1 MIDPLSVFMMLI
13 VSGVGGL
20 IVAYS
25 IGYMDG
31 DKEERRYFAYMAL
44 FVFSMLLLVQG
55 GNLLLLLAGW
65 GMVGLSSYLLI
76 GFWHERPSAIA
87 AAKKAF
93 VMNAIGDAT
102 MALALFLLI
111 QKAGSV
117 EFFVLG
123 GDYSSTVAT
132 LVALGLLGG
141 AVAKSAQLPLQTWL
155 PDAMEGPT
163 PVSALIHA
171 ATMVTA
177 GVYLI
182 VRTHSIFESAPHV
195 ADLAAGL
202 GAATLLVAG
211 LIALVQV
218 DIKRVIAYSTM
229 SQIGY
234 MFLGV
239 GLGAYANGMFHL
251 MTHAFFKALLFM
263 AAGIVIHALAD
274 EQDIRKMG
282 GLRQLMPRTYLAFLI
297 GSLALVGIFPFAG
310 FFSKDPILAAALDSG
325 AYGYVLWVAGLAGTF
340 LTGLYTFRL
349 LFLVFWGEPSP
360 FVREHFHALKRDVV
374 GLSLG
379 VPVAVLAVLSV
390 IGGWIQWE
398 PYWHP
403 IETWLQTVAEPTVTP
418 ENWQEWVSLG
428 ARAAARH
435 RRDVCRV
442 APLRRAGETIRA
454 AFRVRAARARAQV
467 LLRRALRR
475 GLLPSDRL
483 AREGLVS
490 LGRGPPRRRV
500 LELAR
505 TGHARSRRRRRA
517 SPDRS
522 PPHLRPRD
530 RLERRRPR
538 RRLRGVGQMTTVLIV
553 LPLAAALIIWVLPL
567 NDVSA
572 GALALLAALA
582 EVGVWIQLVV
592 RYDFGQGGLQFAQQ
606 WTWFSDLH
614 VSYHVGVYGFSVWL
628 IGLTVVVMAAAIA
641 YGFWAGRERHARVP
655 RPDALPHG
663 VGRRC
668 LHRPGPAALL
678 RLLRGDDDPALRA
691 RRGLGRA
698 RANGAPL

>member
-1 MIDPLSVFMMLI
+1 MIYGSWICLLSPLAAAGLITLAGGRITRRGAGYLATFSCFVSFGGAVAAFVSLLGRSAEQRSVLSIAWIWITGGTYRSSLSLLIDPLSVMMMLI
-13 VSGVGGL
+13 VSGVGAL
-20 IVAYS
+20 IVLYS

-31 DKEERRYFAYMAL
+31 DREERRYFAYMAL

-55 GNLLLLLAGW
+55 GNLLILLAGW

-117 EFFVLG
+117 DFGILG
-123 GDYSSTVAT
+123 GEYTSTVAN

-182 VRTHSIFESAPHV
+182 VRTHAIFEQAPKV

-211 LIALVQV
+211 LVALVQV

-234 MFLGV
+234 MFLAV

-263 AAGIVIHALAD
+263 AAGIVIHALTD

-282 GLRQLMPRTYLAFLI
+282 GLRRLLPRTFIAFAI
-297 GSLALVGIFPFAG
+297 GAVALVGLPPFAG
-310 FFSKDPILAAALDSG
+310 FFSKDSILADAMDRG
-325 AYGYVLWVAGLAGTF
+325 AFGYVLWVVGLAGTF

-349 LFLVFWGEPSP
+349 LFLVFWGEPSA
-360 FVREHFHALKRDVV
+360 FVREHFHAPKRDLV
-374 GLSLG
+374 GVTMG

-390 IGGWIQWE
+390 IGGWLQFA
-398 PYWHP
+398 PLWHP
-403 IETWLQTVAEPTVTP
+403 VETWLQSVAEPVVTP
-418 ENWQEWVSLG
+418 TDWQEGISSAL
-428 ARAAARH
+428 A
-435 RRDVCRV
+435 
-442 APLRRAGETIRA
+442 
-454 AFRVRAARARAQV
+454 V
-467 LLRRALRR
+467 LL
-475 GLLPSDRL
+475 GLLGIYVAWALYAVKRF
-483 AREGLVS
+483 AV
-490 LGRGPPRRRV
+490 PRFAFAQRV
-500 LELAR
+500 LEHKFYFDELYDALFYRPTVWLAK
-505 TGHARSRRRRRA
+505 A
-517 SPDRS
+517 
-522 PPHLRPRD
+522 LY
-530 RLERRRPR
+530 
-538 RRLRGVGQMTTVLIV
+538 RGVEDPLIAESSTSLGQDTRDLGGIVARLQTGLLRTYVL
-553 LPLAAALIIWVLPL
+553 
-567 NDVSA
+567 
-572 GALALLAALA
+572 
-582 EVGVWIQLVV
+582 
-592 RYDFGQGGLQFAQQ
+592 
-606 WTWFSDLH
+606 
-614 VSYHVGVYGFSVWL
+614 
-628 IGLTVVVMAAAIA
+628 AIA
-641 YGFWAGRERHARVP
+641 SG
-655 RPDALPHG
+655 
-663 VGRRC
+663 
-668 LHRPGPAALL
+668 AAVL
-678 RLLRGDDDPALRA
+678 AIVFIA
-691 RRGLGRA
+691 VK
-698 RANGAPL
+698 

>member
-1 MIDPLSVFMMLI
+1 MIYGSWICLLSPLAAAGLITLAGGRITRRGAGYLATLSCFVSFGGAVAAFVSLLDRDAEQRSVLSTAWIWITGGTYRSGLAVLIDPLSVMMMLV
-13 VSGVGGL
+13 VSGVGAL
-20 IVAYS
+20 IVLYS

-31 DKEERRYFAYMAL
+31 DREERRYFAYMAL

-55 GNLLLLLAGW
+55 GNLLILLAGW

-117 EFFVLG
+117 DFGILG
-123 GDYSSTVAT
+123 GEYTSTVAN

-182 VRTHSIFESAPHV
+182 VRTHAIFEQAPKV

-211 LIALVQV
+211 LVALVQV

-234 MFLGV
+234 MFLAV

-263 AAGIVIHALAD
+263 AAGIVIHALTD

-282 GLRQLMPRTYLAFLI
+282 GLRRLLPKTFIAFAI
-297 GSLALVGIFPFAG
+297 GSVALVGLPPFAG
-310 FFSKDPILAAALDSG
+310 FFSKDSILADAMDRV

-360 FVREHFHALKRDVV
+360 FVREHFHALKRDLA
-374 GLSLG
+374 GLTMG

-390 IGGWIQWE
+390 IGGWIQFA
-398 PYWHP
+398 PLWHP
-403 IETWLQTVAEPTVTP
+403 VETWLQSVAEPVVTP
-418 ENWQEWVSLG
+418 TDWQEGISSAL
-428 ARAAARH
+428 A
-435 RRDVCRV
+435 
-442 APLRRAGETIRA
+442 
-454 AFRVRAARARAQV
+454 V
-467 LLRRALRR
+467 LL
-475 GLLPSDRL
+475 GLLGIYVAWAL
-483 AREGLVS
+483 YAVKTFAV
-490 LGRGPPRRRV
+490 PRFAFAQRV
-500 LELAR
+500 LEHKFYFDELYDA
-505 TGHARSRRRRRA
+505 
-517 SPDRS
+517 
-522 PPHLRPRD
+522 LFYRP
-530 RLERRRPR
+530 
-538 RRLRGVGQMTTVLIV
+538 T
-553 LPLAAALIIWVLPL
+553 
-567 NDVSA
+567 
-572 GALALLAALA
+572 
-582 EVGVWIQLVV
+582 
-592 RYDFGQGGLQFAQQ
+592 
-606 WTWFSDLH
+606 
-614 VSYHVGVYGFSVWL
+614 VWL
-628 IGLTVVVMAAAIA
+628 AKALFRGIEDPLIAESSTSLGQDTRDLGRIVARLQTGLVRTYVLAIA
-641 YGFWAGRERHARVP
+641 SG
-655 RPDALPHG
+655 
-663 VGRRC
+663 
-668 LHRPGPAALL
+668 AAVL
-678 RLLRGDDDPALRA
+678 AIVFIA
-691 RRGLGRA
+691 VK
-698 RANGAPL
+698 